1 MRTRNKLIN
10 IRVTNDEWT
19 VLERKAKKCGLSLSA
34 YLRKVGLNQN
44 IKTAPSSYLYE
55 AYQAVCNM
63 NNSQLNGVADLILK
77 AYHDGE
83 TTNGSNENL
92 GN

>member
-10 IRVTNDEWT
+10 IRVTNDEWAA
-19 VLERKAKKCGLSLSA
+19 LEHKAKKCGLSLSA

-44 IKTAPSSYLYE
+44 IQTAPSSYLYE
-55 AYQAVCNM
+55 AYQTVCNM

>member
-19 VLERKAKKCGLSLSA
+19 ALERKAKKCSLSLSA
-34 YLRKVGLNQN
+34 YLRKVGVNQN
-44 IKTAPSSYLYE
+44 IKTAPSCYLYE
-55 AYQAVCNM
+55 AYQTVCNM
-63 NNSQLNGVADLILK
+63 NNSQLNGVAELILK

-83 TTNGSNENL
+83 NT
-92 GN
+92 

>member
-10 IRVTNDEWT
+10 IRVTNDEWAA
-19 VLERKAKKCGLSLSA
+19 LERKAKKCGLSLSA

-44 IKTAPSSYLYE
+44 VKTAPSNYLYE
-55 AYQAVCNM
+55 AYQAVCNL
-63 NNSQLNGVADLILK
+63 NNSQLNSVADLILK

-83 TTNGSNENL
+83 SNVWQ
-92 GN
+92 

>member
-10 IRVTNDEWT
+10 IRVTNDEWAT
-19 VLERKAKKCGLSLSA
+19 LERKAKKCGLSLSA

-44 IKTAPSSYLYE
+44 IKTAPSGYLYE
-55 AYQAVCNM
+55 AYQTVCNM

-83 TTNGSNENL
+83 NN
-92 GN
+92 

>member
-10 IRVTNDEWT
+10 IRVTNDEWA
-19 VLERKAKKCGLSLSA
+19 VLERKAKKSGLSLSA

-55 AYQAVCNM
+55 AYQAICSM
-63 NNSQLNGVADLILK
+63 NNSRLNSVADLILK

-83 TTNGSNENL
+83 NNEWQ
-92 GN
+92 

>member
-10 IRVTNDEWT
+10 IRVTNDEWSA
-19 VLERKAKKCGLSLSA
+19 LECKAKKCGLSLSA

-44 IKTAPSSYLYE
+44 IKTAPSNYLYE
-55 AYQAVCNM
+55 AYQAVCDM
-63 NNSQLNGVADLILK
+63 NNGQLNGVADLILK

-83 TTNGSNENL
+83 NS
-92 GN
+92 

>member
-10 IRVTNDEWT
+10 IRVTNDEWAT
-19 VLERKAKKCGLSLSA
+19 LERKAKKCGLSLSA

-55 AYQAVCNM
+55 AYQVVCDM
-63 NNSQLNGVADLILK
+63 HNSQLNGVADLILK
-77 AYHDGE
+77 AYHDGA
-83 TTNGSNENL
+83 NNEWQ
-92 GN
+92 

>member
-10 IRVTNDEWT
+10 IRVTDDEWLT
-19 VLERKAKKCGLSLSA
+19 LERKAKKCGLSLSA

-55 AYQAVCNM
+55 AYQAVCDM

-77 AYHDGE
+77 AYHDRA
-83 TTNGSNENL
+83 NNEWQ
-92 GN
+92 

>member
-10 IRVTNDEWT
+10 IRVTDDEWAA
-19 VLERKAKKCGLSLSA
+19 LERNAKKCGLSLSA

-44 IKTAPSSYLYE
+44 MKTAPSSYLYE
-55 AYQAVCNM
+55 AYQVVCDM

-83 TTNGSNENL
+83 ITNGSDKNL

>member
-19 VLERKAKKCGLSLSA
+19 ALERKAKKCGLSLSA
-34 YLRKVGLNQN
+34 YLRKTGLNQN
-44 IKTAPSSYLYE
+44 IKTAPSNYLYE
-55 AYQAVCNM
+55 AYQTICNM
-63 NNSQLNGVADLILK
+63 NNNQLNGVADLILK

-83 TTNGSNENL
+83 NNEWQ
-92 GN
+92 